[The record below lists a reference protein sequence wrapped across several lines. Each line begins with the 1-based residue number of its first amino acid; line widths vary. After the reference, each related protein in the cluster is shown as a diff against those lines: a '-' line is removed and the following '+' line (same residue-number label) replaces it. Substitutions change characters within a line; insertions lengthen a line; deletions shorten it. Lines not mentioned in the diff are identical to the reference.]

1 MQVKV
6 VSLANCSA
14 TAPTINLVKEIAG
27 ELGIA
32 IDFSHVVVKTADEA
46 NFHRLIGSPT
56 VQINGIDIE
65 PQARGINQFG
75 IT

>member
-1 MQVKV
+1 MQVKI
-6 VSLANCSA
+6 VSLAKCSA
-14 TAPTINLVKEIAG
+14 TVPTINLVKETAE
-27 ELGIA
+27 ELGIV
-32 IDFSHVVVKTADEA
+32 IDFSHVVVKNAEEA

-65 PQARGINQFG
+65 PQARKISRFG